1 MRFQSW
7 QLEVLVDGA
16 PLEEHTIDGR
26 VCVQAQP
33 GNEFGVRARYLE
45 SGQYFFLE
53 LLLDGNPVTGLKWID
68 AVGDTITPQT
78 EYTFSAWE
86 KIVEGHRT
94 RQRLCFEKTDAAS
107 EESRPAGQR
116 SWDRG
121 RFTLRVHKA
130 HRDVCTRDS
139 MSRDFKADLS
149 KKKMDM
155 DESTMV
161 KNGLSTS
168 VGTGEIRF
176 EKLGGFRAGQV
187 IVRQDPARE
196 VLCELEIF
204 FRDSFFMA
212 LNDDTCC
219 DGKCAA
225 KAASSVRGACL
236 RRPFSRSIC
245 RWFGLPLHRSAA
257 AALAQR
263 SDGLAS
269 ALRRTRERGPQ
280 WQRQGGHDARAA
292 RRDARDGG
300 GSAPQATGGRGGHLP
315 VQQRRGGRGRQAAA
329 RRRLEQQRRDRRR
342 LSSRPRG
349 RA

>member
-225 KAASSVRGACL
+225 KAASSVRERA
-236 RRPFSRSIC
+236 
-245 RWFGLPLHRSAA
+245 SAVHSGSGKA
-257 AALAQR
+257 AMMRERLVEMRETAE
-263 SDGLAS
+263 
-269 ALRRTRERGPQ
+269 ALRRKRPADEGAISLCSSDEEDEDVKR
-280 WQRQGGHDARAA
+280 RRAA
-292 RRDARDGG
+292 
-300 GSAPQATGGRGGHLP
+300 GS
-315 VQQRRGGRGRQAAA
+315 
-329 RRRLEQQRRDRRR
+329 
-342 LSSRPRG
+342 SSNG
-349 RA
+349 AIDVD